1 MIGAHKKKNHE
12 WMTGEFVAEYVCSEC
27 DSQFSEQTS
36 LVEHVKKHHW
46 EDNIPESNS
55 TLENKQHQLESSDE
69 SEDKDEEKEEQEEY
83 EEKT

>member
-1 MIGAHKKKNHE
+1 MIGVHKKKNHE

-36 LVEHVKKHHW
+36 LVEHVKKYHW

-55 TLENKQHQLESSDE
+55 T
-69 SEDKDEEKEEQEEY
+69 
-83 EEKT
+83 